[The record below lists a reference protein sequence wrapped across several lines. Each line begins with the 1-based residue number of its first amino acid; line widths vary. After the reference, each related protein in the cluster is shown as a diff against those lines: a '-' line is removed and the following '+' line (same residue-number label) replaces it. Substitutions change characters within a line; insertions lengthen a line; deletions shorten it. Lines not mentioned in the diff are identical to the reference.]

1 MPNRRDF
8 LRNAAGATAAA
19 LMTSPGLAGAG
30 LRALQVGAPP
40 GKRREVSIGGRRVKT
55 VDVHAHCFVPE
66 VMDLVKDTPL
76 AATAKANLTG
86 NIVLGNPQR
95 LIDMDAQGIDY
106 QAINVNAWGYS
117 ADRPLARDLVAL
129 QNERISQWCAK
140 HPDRF
145 VGMATLALQYP
156 DLAAEQLDQAV
167 RKLGLRGAAI
177 GGSVEGQELSDR
189 KFDPFW
195 AKAEE
200 LGVLLFMHPQ
210 PAPGTTQNTRLQG
223 KGGLGNTI
231 GNPLETTVFLS
242 HLIFEGTLDRFPG
255 LKICAA
261 HAGGYLASYSGRS
274 DALCGRGRRRGRR
287 LQGTQE
293 EAERVLPARAAGRHD
308 GLPRGRTPPSRR
320 GSRRRPDGL
329 RYGLSLRLAGGHRL
343 RAQRAVPEQRRQG
356 SDPRRER
363 DQAACGSPDRSS
375 RKSPET
381 VLATE
386 AACSDD
392 DSSRPVRRWRRP
404 PPARSSPTGPMR
416 PSGPSRR
423 RTAARWSAAGV
434 RARPL
439 TSVCC

>member
-1 MPNRRDF
+1 MRNRREF
-8 LRNAAGATAAA
+8 IRNAAGAAAA
-19 LMTSPGLAGAG
+19 AVMGRHALAEAG
-30 LRALQVGAPP
+30 FPSRQVGASP

-66 VMDLVKDTPL
+66 VMELVKNTPL

-106 QAINVNAWGYS
+106 QAININAWGYS

-129 QNERISQWCAK
+129 QNEKISQWCAK

-145 VGMATLALQYP
+145 VGMASLALQHP
-156 DLAAEQLDQAV
+156 DLAADQLDQAV

-210 PAPGTTQNTRLQG
+210 PARARRRTHACREKAAWATPSGIRSRRRCFSRTSSSRARW
-223 KGGLGNTI
+223 
-231 GNPLETTVFLS
+231 TV
-242 HLIFEGTLDRFPG
+242 FPG

-274 DALCGRGRRRGRR
+274 DALCGRAGGA
-287 LQGTQE
+287 GTDCK
-293 EAERVLPARAAGRHD
+293 ALKKR
-308 GLPRGRTPPSRR
+308 PSEYFKRELIVDTMIFHE
-320 GSRRRPDGL
+320 DGL
-329 RYGLSLRLAGGHRL
+329 RHLVAEAGAGQMVYGTDYPFDWPVGIDFVLNAPFLSNADKEAILGGNAIKLLRI
-343 RAQRAVPEQRRQG
+343 
-356 SDPRRER
+356 
-363 DQAACGSPDRSS
+363 
-375 RKSPET
+375 T
-381 VLATE
+381 
-386 AACSDD
+386 
-392 DSSRPVRRWRRP
+392 
-404 PPARSSPTGPMR
+404 
-416 PSGPSRR
+416 
-423 RTAARWSAAGV
+423 
-434 RARPL
+434 
-439 TSVCC
+439 

>member
-1 MPNRRDF
+1 MPNRRHF
-8 LRNAAGATAAA
+8 LRNVAGATAG
-19 LMTSPGLAGAG
+19 LLVGGRDLTSAG
-30 LRALQVGAPP
+30 LLTSQIGAPP

-66 VMDLVKDTPL
+66 VWDLVKDTPL

-86 NIVLGNPQR
+86 NIALGNPQR

-117 ADRPLARDLVAL
+117 ADRALARDLIAL
-129 QNERISQWCAK
+129 QNEKLSQWVAQ

-145 VGMATLALQYP
+145 VGMATVALQHP
-156 DLAAEQLDQAV
+156 DMAADQLEQAV

-210 PAPGTTQNTRLQG
+210 PAPGTTQNARLEG

-261 HAGGYLASYSGRS
+261 HAGGYLASYTGRS
-274 DALCGRGRRRGRR
+274 DALCGRGSGADCKA
-287 LQGTQE
+287 LKKK
-293 EAERVLPARAAGRHD
+293 
-308 GLPRGRTPPSRR
+308 PSAYFTRELLVDTMIFR
-320 GSRRRPDGL
+320 EDGL
-329 RYGLSLRLAGGHRL
+329 RHLIAEVGVGQMVYGTDYPFDWPVGIDFILNARFLSNADKIAILGGNAAKLLRIPG
-343 RAQRAVPEQRRQG
+343 
-356 SDPRRER
+356 
-363 DQAACGSPDRSS
+363 
-375 RKSPET
+375 
-381 VLATE
+381 
-386 AACSDD
+386 
-392 DSSRPVRRWRRP
+392 
-404 PPARSSPTGPMR
+404 
-416 PSGPSRR
+416 
-423 RTAARWSAAGV
+423 
-434 RARPL
+434 
-439 TSVCC
+439 